1 MQFLPQNYSLYAYK
15 ATCILTMQTTID
27 REKRREYRH
36 KILNNLSAI
45 VTAVDELDRAAAV
58 ARNHLHL
65 HDRFFFQH
73 LANLQ
78 DDESYGTTGDL
89 VELYLDTVQV
99 LGRLERARTH
109 MSSVCTLMHYY
120 DYSSNAIFGQFAV
133 QEAEQL

>member
-1 MQFLPQNYSLYAYK
+1 
-15 ATCILTMQTTID
+15 MQTTVD
-27 REKRREYRH
+27 REKRREYRY

-78 DDESYGTTGDL
+78 DDESYGTTEDL

-99 LGRLERARTH
+99 LGRLEQARTH
-109 MSSVCTLMHYY
+109 MNTVCTLMHYY
-120 DYSSNAIFGQFAV
+120 DYSSNAIFGQFAA

>member
-1 MQFLPQNYSLYAYK
+1 
-15 ATCILTMQTTID
+15 MQTTVD

-78 DDESYGTTGDL
+78 DDESYGTTEDL
-89 VELYLDTVQV
+89 TELYLDTVQV

-109 MSSVCTLMHYY
+109 MNTVCTLMHYY
-120 DYSSNAIFGQFAV
+120 DYSSNAIFGQFAA

>member
-1 MQFLPQNYSLYAYK
+1 
-15 ATCILTMQTTID
+15 MQTTVD

-78 DDESYGTTGDL
+78 DDESYGTTEDL
-89 VELYLDTVQV
+89 TELYLDTVQV

-109 MSSVCTLMHYY
+109 MNTVCTLMHYY
-120 DYSSNAIFGQFAV
+120 DNSTNAIFGEFAA
-133 QEAEQL
+133 QEAEHL

>member
-1 MQFLPQNYSLYAYK
+1 
-15 ATCILTMQTTID
+15 MQTTID

-78 DDESYGTTGDL
+78 DDESYGTTEDL
-89 VELYLDTVQV
+89 TELYLDTVQV

-109 MSSVCTLMHYY
+109 MNTVCTLMHYY
-120 DYSSNAIFGQFAV
+120 DYSSNAIFGQFAA